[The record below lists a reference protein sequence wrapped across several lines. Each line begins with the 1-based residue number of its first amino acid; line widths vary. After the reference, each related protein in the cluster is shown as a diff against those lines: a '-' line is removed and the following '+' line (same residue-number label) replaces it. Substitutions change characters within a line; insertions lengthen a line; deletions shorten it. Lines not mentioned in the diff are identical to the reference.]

1 MRTYFWIGT
10 AELEETKYRSDLTG
24 KWESLLHFFF
34 FFWLHHTACGILVP
48 QLEIEPTPPALE
60 GWSLNHWTIRE
71 VALID
76 SQIGR

>member
-34 FFWLHHTACGILVP
+34 FFLAAPHSMWDFSS
-48 QLEIEPTPPALE
+48 PT
-60 GWSLNHWTIRE
+60 R
-71 VALID
+71 D
-76 SQIGR
+76 